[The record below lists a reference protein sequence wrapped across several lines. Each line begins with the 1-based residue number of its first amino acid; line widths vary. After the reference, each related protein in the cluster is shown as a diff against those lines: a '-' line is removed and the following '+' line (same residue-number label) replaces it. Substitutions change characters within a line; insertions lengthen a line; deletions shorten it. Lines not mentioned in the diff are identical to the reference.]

1 MSIDQKRVSHW
12 GRRHLTM
19 SAVAVVAVGALST
32 GLAGGAAG
40 QSSTAAPAAAE
51 QDDRIVAAELAPIGV
66 TILPADFPNGVEQAP
81 AVKAAAVC
89 ESARTPSEGDRAWM
103 ELATAFAMVGVTI
116 LPENFPACAE
126 LVTVVPGVDRAHPP
140 IHRTTHRSRERA
152 KDTQTQRR

>member
-1 MSIDQKRVSHW
+1 
-12 GRRHLTM
+12 M
-19 SAVAVVAVGALST
+19 SAVAVVAVGALCS

-40 QSSTAAPAAAE
+40 QSSTSAAGAAE
-51 QDDRIVAAELAPIGV
+51 QDERTVAAELAPIGV
-66 TILPADFPNGVEQAP
+66 TILPADFPNGEQAT

-89 ESARTPSEGDRAWM
+89 EPAGIPSEGDRGWM

-140 IHRTTHRSRERA
+140 AHRTSDRSRERA
-152 KDTQTQRR
+152 NDTRTQRR